1 MEWSSFIP
9 LFFYAFF
16 GGNPLA
22 VGVYFKVYIDIGK
35 ELICTFVATMS
46 RILAIDYGR
55 RRTGI
60 AVTDPMQIIAN
71 GLTTVS
77 THQLM
82 DFLLN
87 YIKQEPVERIIIGHP
102 KQMNNED
109 SENMKNI
116 IPFMNRLKKLLPD
129 MPVELVDERFTSVLA
144 HQAMLAGGLK
154 KKDRQNK
161 ALVDEISATIILQSY
176 LESKKY

>member
-1 MEWSSFIP
+1 
-9 LFFYAFF
+9 
-16 GGNPLA
+16 
-22 VGVYFKVYIDIGK
+22 
-35 ELICTFVATMS
+35 MS

-55 RRTGI
+55 KRTGI
-60 AVTDPMQIIAN
+60 AVTDPMQIIAS
-71 GLTTVS
+71 GLTTVA
-77 THQLM
+77 THELV
-82 DFLLN
+82 DFIQK
-87 YIKQEPVERIIIGHP
+87 YVSQEKVERIIIGHP
-102 KQMNNED
+102 KQMNYED

-116 IPFMNRLKKLLPD
+116 IPFMNRLKKLLPAI
-129 MPVELVDERFTSVLA
+129 PVELVDERFTSVLA